1 MNLSVYR
8 YVYKNYF
15 NSLLFIMEPINLIP
29 ITKIKISKED
39 WLNKPIKYE
48 EDLLVRDIIEIMS
61 NKSYQW
67 IKSKPDLIEV
77 IDYDTFK
84 DQFINCMYDK
94 YLK

>member
-1 MNLSVYR
+1 
-8 YVYKNYF
+8 
-15 NSLLFIMEPINLIP
+15 MEPINLIP

-77 IDYDTFK
+77 IDYAT
-84 DQFINCMYDK
+84 IPATR
-94 YLK
+94 

>member
-1 MNLSVYR
+1 MNLLVSR

-48 EDLLVRDIIEIMS
+48 EDLLVSDIIEIMC
-61 NKSYQW
+61 NKSYTW
-67 IKSKPDLIEV
+67 IKSNFFNIFFNLIR
-77 IDYDTFK
+77 
-84 DQFINCMYDK
+84 
-94 YLK
+94 